1 MQWMVKDFD
10 RQMKEKADGCT
21 HVLLLD
27 GHSSHYSTEL
37 INFAHDNNIIIL
49 GYPLHCTHALQGLDI
64 VCFEKM
70 KHEFHSEINAFEKL
84 HYWGVG
90 KDDFIGV
97 FGQAY
102 QCTFTPVKAAFEV
115 TGVHPFNP
123 NVIKDSQLK
132 PSLLTSTKASFPLLV
147 TSHNT
152 LLGNPE

>member
-1 MQWMVKDFD
+1 MVKDFD

-27 GHSSHYSTEL
+27 GHNSHYSTKL
-37 INFAHDNNIIIL
+37 VNFAHDNNIIIL
-49 GYPLHCTHALQGLDI
+49 GYPPHCMHALQGLDV
-64 VCFEKM
+64 VCFLKM
-70 KHEFHSEINAFEKL
+70 KDEFHSEINAFEKL
-84 HYWGVG
+84 HHQGVG

-102 QCTFTPVKAAFEV
+102 QHTFTLETVKAAFEA
-115 TGVHPFNP
+115 TCIHPFNP